1 VSTLATPAE
10 RAGGAVEVDADVEDA
25 RLTVTPQ
32 WKLIWWR
39 FKKHRIAVVSAV
51 VLALLYLVAA
61 FADTVAPQDP
71 NGINAS
77 YRLAPPTPI
86 TFVDPDGDFTFWP
99 GVNPLILERDATTL
113 RVSYRPDTAIWY
125 PIELVGHGPS
135 YKLWGLIPM
144 DLHFFRLNAQAADQT
159 FFLLGTDR
167 LGRDVFSRVIH
178 GARLSLSIGLVGVT
192 LSFLLGI
199 LFGGLSGYYGGW
211 IDTVVQRAIEFLRS
225 IPRIPLW
232 MALAAAVPPKWPIEY
247 TYFAITLILSLVGWT
262 GLARVVRGRFLSL
275 REEDFVL
282 AARLSGARERRI
294 IFRHMLPSFTSHII
308 ASVTL
313 AIPGTILG
321 ETALSFLGLG
331 LRQPAISW
339 GVLLQDAQNLQ
350 AVALAPWLMLPALPL
365 ILTIMAFNFLGDGL
379 RDAADPYGR

>member
-1 VSTLATPAE
+1 MSSVVHEPVARLE
-10 RAGGAVEVDADVEDA
+10 VEDEVLDA
-25 RLTVTPQ
+25 RLTVTSQ
-32 WKLIWWR
+32 WRLIWWR
-39 FKKHRIAVVSAV
+39 FKKHRVAVASGI
-51 VLALLYLVAA
+51 VLILLYLVAI
-61 FADTVAPQDP
+61 FADVVAPQDP
-71 NGINAS
+71 NAINS
-77 YRLAPPTPI
+77 RFRLAPPTPI
-86 TFVDPDGDFTFWP
+86 TFFDPDGDFTFWP
-99 GVNPLILERDATTL
+99 GVNPLMLERDPTTL
-113 RVSYRPDTAIWY
+113 RLSYTPDRSIWY
-125 PIELVGHGPS
+125 PIELVGHGPA
-135 YKLWGLIPM
+135 YRLLGILPM
-144 DLHFFRLNAQAADQT
+144 DIHFLRVGGAADDQT
-159 FFLLGTDR
+159 LFVLGTDR
-167 LGRDVFSRVIH
+167 LGRDVLSRVIH
-178 GARLSLSIGLVGVT
+178 GARLSLSIGLVGVG

-211 IDTVVQRAIEFLRS
+211 VDTVVQRAIEFLRS

-232 MALAAAVPPKWPIEY
+232 MALAAAVPPKWPVEY

-282 AARLSGARERRI
+282 AARLCGARERRI

-308 ASVTL
+308 ASITL
-313 AIPGTILG
+313 AIPATILG

-339 GVLLQDAQNLQ
+339 GVLLQDAQNIQ

-365 ILTIMAFNFLGDGL
+365 IVTIMAFNFLGDGL